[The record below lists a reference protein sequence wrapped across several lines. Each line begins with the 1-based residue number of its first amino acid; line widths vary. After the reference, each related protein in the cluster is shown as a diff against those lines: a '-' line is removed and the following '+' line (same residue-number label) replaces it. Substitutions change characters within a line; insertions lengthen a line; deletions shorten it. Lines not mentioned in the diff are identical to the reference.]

1 MRRIKKIERF
11 VVFALL
17 FSFALI
23 GIFTVN
29 VAQAAKLPKGATVAG
44 ISVEGLSDDE
54 AKNKVI
60 QAVQS
65 WQANGAVTLKS
76 SNETFLI
83 PRTSFQFD
91 IEKTLNELEEKTK
104 RRWYRFFLKPKN
116 VHISLYVTLNEK
128 DGIVWPEYVD
138 KKATIE
144 EAVQIARE
152 LGDREGKIIY
162 KDNQSPNPAKI
173 ANVNFQIPANLSDT
187 VLKNLIMKM
196 NNLQIEPQTDF
207 SLIEHVL
214 EPLNM
219 TKSSEEASFVASA
232 LYALTLQTNIEIV
245 ERHSQ
250 GKVPGYTQAGI
261 EAEVSRAEKKDL
273 KLHNPNLYSYV
284 VKAEKRDSRLAMALH
299 IPEQEASYK
308 YRVENVKEI
317 KPRVVYRYSSK
328 LSPGQ
333 KQTIQAGSKGL
344 KVEVY
349 REEISESG
357 SVENV
362 ELISRDYYPPK
373 PTIILAS
380 SLSNDSSAP
389 EQQAT
394 EEDSGE
400 RERTEDDAVRDS
412 NLRSV
417 QRDIDELY
425 DIISTIRPNPKQN
438 HTNPIN
444 NDDPFEALKELQEQF
459 MQLLAFIQL
468 LSLFSNAD
476 DMQCDMFDDEETRA
490 LCEEMK
496 VDNPFADVRTAI
508 PQ

>member
-1 MRRIKKIERF
+1 MKKMQKLIVF
-11 VVFALL
+11 VVL

-29 VAQAAKLPKGATVAG
+29 VAQAAKLPKGTSVAG

-60 QAVQS
+60 QEVQN
-65 WQANGAVTLKS
+65 WQTNGAIMLKS
-76 SNETFLI
+76 SDETFLI

-104 RRWYRFFLKPKN
+104 RRWYRFFMKPKN
-116 VHISLYVTLNEK
+116 VHITLHVTLNEK
-128 DGIVWPEYVD
+128 NGIVWPDYID
-138 KKATIE
+138 KKATVD
-144 EAVQIARE
+144 EAIQIARE
-152 LGDREGKIIY
+152 LGNREGKIVY
-162 KDNQSPNPAKI
+162 KDDQTPNPAKI
-173 ANVNFQIPANLSDT
+173 ADISFQIPTNLSDT
-187 VLKNLIMKM
+187 VLKNLIIKM
-196 NNLQIEPQTDF
+196 NGLQIEPQTDF
-207 SLIEHVL
+207 SFVEHVL

-219 TKSSEEASFVASA
+219 TKSSEEATFVASA
-232 LYALTLQTNIEIV
+232 LYALSLQTNIEII

-250 GKVPGYTQAGI
+250 GKVPSYTQAGV

-273 KLHNPNLYSYV
+273 KLRNPNLYSYI
-284 VKAEKRDSRLAMALH
+284 VKAEKRDSRLVMSLH

-328 LSPGQ
+328 LSEGRQ
-333 KQTIQAGSKGL
+333 QTVQAGSKGL

-357 SVENV
+357 SVENT
-362 ELISRDYYPPK
+362 ELISRDYYPPR

-380 SLSNDSSAP
+380 SLSLGSQAP

-394 EEDSGE
+394 EEDRGE
-400 RERTEDDAVRDS
+400 GTEEDGAKDS

-417 QRDIDELY
+417 QSDIDELY
-425 DIISTIRPNPKQN
+425 DIISSIRPNPSQYQPN
-438 HTNPIN
+438 TD
-444 NDDPFEALKELQEQF
+444 NDDPFEALKELEEQF
-459 MQLLAFIQL
+459 IQLLVLIQL
-468 LSLFSNAD
+468 LSLFSNVD
-476 DMQCDMFDDEETRA
+476 DLQCDMFDDEETRA
-490 LCEEMK
+490 FCEEMMA
-496 VDNPFADVRTAI
+496 DNPFPDDRTAI